1 METTEK
7 TFTLQFSLLAKIA
20 DELWEDEDFDE
31 DAWLEEW
38 EAAIKPG
45 LVRAVFAHLR
55 SFPGWRA
62 RIRNRGISPLDAI
75 EIVLERTIR
84 KLGGPAS
91 R

>member
-1 METTEK
+1 METKEK
-7 TFTLQFSLLAKIA
+7 TFALQFSLLAKIP
-20 DELWEDEDFDE
+20 DELWEDEKFEE

-45 LVRAVFAHLR
+45 LIRAVFTHLR

-75 EIVLERTIR
+75 EIVLERTIQ
-84 KLGGPAS
+84 KVDGPTS